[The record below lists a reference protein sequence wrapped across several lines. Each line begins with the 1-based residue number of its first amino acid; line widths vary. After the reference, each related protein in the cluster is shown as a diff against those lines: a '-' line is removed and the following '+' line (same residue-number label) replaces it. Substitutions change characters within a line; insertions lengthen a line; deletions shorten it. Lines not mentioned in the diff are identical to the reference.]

1 MTVAVGVGTVTA
13 KGDMLVGAMAIGR
26 MLAMTLDPAICDWEG
41 GAWGLTAAGEV
52 DIGLM
57 LAVLGDSVTGAFDLS
72 TGRALSALTLAA
84 WRAVWG

>member
-57 LAVLGDSVTGAFDLS
+57 LAVLGDSVTGA
-72 TGRALSALTLAA
+72 LTEK
-84 WRAVWG
+84 RNSYHMTEFPINRPIS

>member
-1 MTVAVGVGTVTA
+1 MTA

-57 LAVLGDSVTGAFDLS
+57 LAVLGDSVTGALIQKTKWYLIKQYFFNKQNNVLIKS
-72 TGRALSALTLAA
+72 E
-84 WRAVWG
+84 

>member
-13 KGDMLVGAMAIGR
+13 KGDMLVGAIAIGR

-57 LAVLGDSVTGAFDLS
+57 LAVLGDSVTGALIQKTKWYLIKQYF
-72 TGRALSALTLAA
+72 
-84 WRAVWG
+84 